1 MDKLKQKRKTRFLIL
16 VVIISCAVLAVVGIM
31 CYGKYRM
38 GKIPELTF
46 TEALSYTTKDNPDA
60 CITVGIVRDGQLSY
74 KVYGENGKELP
85 AQLYTYEIGS
95 LTKTFTAALIN
106 KAVSEGKIK
115 MDDTI
120 DRHLTLPDGKEY
132 PTIQELLTHTSGYK
146 GYYFESPMISNFFQG
161 RNDFYGITKEM
172 VLDRAGSLDMEGEDY
187 DFAYSNYGYAVLGL
201 VLEAVY
207 DTDYTALVN
216 DFVQNNL
223 GLTNTGISDPSNDLE
238 LTDTGISDPSND
250 LEPAGTGILDKSGD
264 LEPTGTGILDQ
275 NGDLGNY
282 WDWKTK
288 DAYLSA
294 GALTSD
300 ISDMLSYARMQLE
313 DNPYFNECHKS
324 LATINASTEAYKT
337 MGIHMDEIGM
347 AWIIDREN
355 GIIWHNGGTGNYN
368 CYLGFHPETQTAIVV
383 LSNLAPNERIPATV
397 LGIKLLTELTQ

>member
-95 LTKTFTAALIN
+95 LTKTFTAALVN
-106 KAVSEGKIK
+106 KAISEGKIK

-120 DRHLTLPDGKEY
+120 DQYLALPDGKEY

-207 DTDYTALVN
+207 DTDYTTLVN
-216 DFVQNNL
+216 DFVQN
-223 GLTNTGISDPSNDLE
+223 DLE
-238 LTDTGISDPSND
+238 L
-250 LEPAGTGILDKSGD
+250 
-264 LEPTGTGILDQ
+264 TGTGILDQ

-368 CYLGFHPETQTAIVV
+368 CYLGFHPETQRAVVV

-397 LGIKLLTELTQ
+397 LGIKLLTELAR

>member
-1 MDKLKQKRKTRFLIL
+1 MDILKQKIKTKLLIL
-16 VVIISCAVLAVVGIM
+16 AVLISCAVLAVAGIM
-31 CYGKYRM
+31 YYGKYRM

-46 TEALSYTTKDNPDA
+46 AEALAYTTKDNPDA
-60 CITVGIVRDGQLSY
+60 CITVGIFRDGQLSWQ
-74 KVYGENGKELP
+74 VYGENGRELP
-85 AQLYTYEIGS
+85 ARLHTYEIGS

-115 MDDTI
+115 LEDAI
-120 DRHLTLPDGKEY
+120 DHYLTLPDGREY
-132 PTIQELLTHTSGYK
+132 PAIRELLTHTSGYK
-146 GYYFESPMISNFFQG
+146 GYYFESPMISNFFHG

-172 VLDRAGSLDMEGEDY
+172 ALDRAGSLDMDGEDY
-187 DFAYSNYGYAVLGL
+187 GFTYSNYGYAVLGL

-216 DFVQNNL
+216 DFVQNEL
-223 GLTNTGISDPSNDLE
+223 GLTHTGISVQSNDPR
-238 LTDTGISDPSND
+238 LTDTGISD
-250 LEPAGTGILDKSGD
+250 SGSC
-264 LEPTGTGILDQ
+264 
-275 NGDLGNY
+275 LGNY
-282 WDWKTK
+282 WDWKAD

-313 DNPYFNECHKS
+313 DNPYFNQCHKS

-355 GIIWHNGGTGNYN
+355 GIVWHNGGTGDYN
-368 CYLGFHPETQTAIVV
+368 CYLGFRPETRTAVVV

-397 LGIKLLTELTQ
+397 LGIKLLTELTR

>member
-95 LTKTFTAALIN
+95 LTKTFTAALVN
-106 KAVSEGKIK
+106 KAISEGKIK

-120 DRHLTLPDGKEY
+120 DQYLALPDGKEY

-207 DTDYTALVN
+207 DTDYTTLVN
-216 DFVQNNL
+216 DFVQN
-223 GLTNTGISDPSNDLE
+223 
-238 LTDTGISDPSND
+238 D
-250 LEPAGTGILDKSGD
+250 LEPTGTGILDKSGD

-368 CYLGFHPETQTAIVV
+368 CYLGFHPETQRAVVV

-397 LGIKLLTELTQ
+397 LGIKLLTELAR